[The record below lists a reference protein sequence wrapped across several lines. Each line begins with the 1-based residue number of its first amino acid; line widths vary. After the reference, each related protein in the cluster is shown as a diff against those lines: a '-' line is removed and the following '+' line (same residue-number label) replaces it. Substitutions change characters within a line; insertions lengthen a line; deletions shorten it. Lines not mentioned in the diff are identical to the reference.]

1 MCVNIDL
8 EKDSRWVETHQCCC
22 CCCCEGK
29 RNERG
34 KKEEEGK
41 NIYTSPSGYIDRE
54 KVLAVIILSGRWR
67 INDPPTP
74 SSSSP
79 AKLAAL

>member
-1 MCVNIDL
+1 MGRNTSVL
-8 EKDSRWVETHQCCC
+8 LLLLLLRRKK
-22 CCCCEGK
+22 K
-29 RNERG
+29 RTRQERRRR
-34 KKEEEGK
+34 KKY
-41 NIYTSPSGYIDRE
+41 IYIPSGYIDRE